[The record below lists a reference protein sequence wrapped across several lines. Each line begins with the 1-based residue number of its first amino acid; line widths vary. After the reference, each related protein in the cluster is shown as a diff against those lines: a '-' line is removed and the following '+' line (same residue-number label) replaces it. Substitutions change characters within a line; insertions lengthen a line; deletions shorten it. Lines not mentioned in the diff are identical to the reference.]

1 MFSYYPESIPENMIV
16 ATRSYLENKVP
27 WRRVTYYSN
36 KRKGT
41 VRNPRATWVC
51 GFHKPYL
58 YNVRNIKPNSFPR
71 ELHALIRYVQDFT
84 QSKYNFLLFSKY
96 TSGQDSI
103 TWHADDEKFITPGS
117 PITSLTIL
125 DKDAD
130 SRTFYL
136 KNLKTKRKHAWNLN
150 TGDIFKMDYE
160 CQKHYHHAILK
171 QPNLK
176 GNRYSITFRHAANE
190 LGTKN
195 YYTYN

>member
-1 MFSYYPESIPENMIV
+1 MFSYHPKSLPNSLILGTKY
-16 ATRSYLENKVP
+16 YLENKVP
-27 WRRVTYYSN
+27 WKRINYYSN

-41 VRNPRATWVC
+41 VANPRATWVC

-58 YNVRNIKPNSFPR
+58 YNIHNIQPNPFPK
-71 ELHALIRYVQDFT
+71 ELHPLINYIQDFT
-84 QSKYNFLLFSKY
+84 NAKYNFLLFGKY
-96 TSGQDSI
+96 ETGSDSI

-125 DKDAD
+125 DEHAD

-136 KNLKTKRKHAWNLN
+136 KNLKTKEKHAWDLN

-160 CQKHYHHAILK
+160 CQKNYHHAILK

-176 GNRYSITFRHAANE
+176 GNRYSITFRHAASE
-190 LGTKN
+190 LGTRN